1 MGKETGVVLPDNWV
15 IIRRISDI
23 KNEEKDDFNQI
34 GIQISVYVA
43 KTEKLACIYL
53 ANQIKGNFTYGIT
66 TYNNLKSTGTKL
78 IPDETHE
85 NIGHY
90 LIDKIKLSTL
100 NNLFSNHKNDR
111 LKKFKANLTQEN
123 LNKAGIN
130 LNLNT
135 LLSLFEKYEINT
147 LNRVCGFLAQCA
159 HESGNFKFKEENLN
173 YSANALLAA
182 FPKYF
187 KSIDEAKGYERN
199 PEKIASKIYAN
210 CMGNGD
216 EASKDGYKYRGRGF
230 IQLTG
235 KNNYEDFAKSIGKS
249 IDETLEYCLS
259 DEGALESALYFW
271 KRENLNEL
279 CDKDDIKTM
288 TKKINGGFNGLED
301 RESKHKKLRII
312 FA

>member
-1 MGKETGVVLPDNWV
+1 M
-15 IIRRISDI
+15 
-23 KNEEKDDFNQI
+23 
-34 GIQISVYVA
+34 
-43 KTEKLACIYL
+43 
-53 ANQIKGNFTYGIT
+53 
-66 TYNNLKSTGTKL
+66 
-78 IPDETHE
+78 
-85 NIGHY
+85 
-90 LIDKIKLSTL
+90 
-100 NNLFSNHKNDR
+100 
-111 LKKFKANLTQEN
+111 NLTQEN

-147 LNRVCGFLAQCA
+147 LNRICGFLAQCA

-173 YSANALLAA
+173 YSAKALLAV

-187 KSIDEAKGYERN
+187 KSIDEAKEYERK

-210 CMGNGD
+210 RMGNAD
-216 EASKDGYKYRGRGF
+216 ETSKEGYKYRGRGF

-235 KNNYEDFAKSIGKS
+235 KNNYENFSKSIGKN

-259 DEGALESALYFW
+259 NEGALESALYFW
-271 KRENLNEL
+271 KKENLNEL

-301 RESKHKKLRII
+301 RESKYKKFKEI